1 MFDGV
6 VLEAFFTLGCE
17 HTQNKNRRQNPVH
30 KACNHVSSFIDEQ
43 RCHVRRADVLNTFRG
58 RGDRDLAALSFVPA
72 ESKIGCFYSTLKCF
86 FFCSVFLS
94 RFLTLSK
101 RIKSTLTS
109 KLWQLISCWLKSVK
123 HNLPTH
129 LHNPFLLNASAGAL
143 QRRPLSFQSRGTPE
157 GDAEVAITVTHSLN
171 ISSLDYCCQA
181 ATDISVS
188 DGTIII
194 MGESDKHFVCGKQTP
209 QGVWCSS
216 PTRSTTSFWMP
227 NRRDENG
234 K

>member
-1 MFDGV
+1 MEKLKHCLM
-6 VLEAFFTLGCE
+6 VLFWRLFSTLGCE
-17 HTQNKNRRQNPVH
+17 HTQNKKRRQNPVH

-43 RCHVRRADVLNTFRG
+43 RRADVLNTSRG
-58 RGDRDLAALSFVPA
+58 RGDRDLAALPFVPA
-72 ESKIGCFYSTLKCF
+72 ESRMGCFYSSQKWQCF
-86 FFCSVFLS
+86 FFCSVFLP
-94 RFLTLSK
+94 RFLSLSK

-171 ISSLDYCCQA
+171 ISSLDYCC
-181 ATDISVS
+181 
-188 DGTIII
+188 
-194 MGESDKHFVCGKQTP
+194 
-209 QGVWCSS
+209 
-216 PTRSTTSFWMP
+216 
-227 NRRDENG
+227 
-234 K
+234 